1 MRTGADMQIN
11 RLFEIVYILLDK
23 KNITANE
30 LAEHFE
36 VSKRTIL
43 RDIETLTI
51 AGIPIYTTKGKG
63 GGISIMDNFVLN
75 KTAVS
80 EEEQNQI
87 LIALQSL
94 ASTQHMDTDGIIQA

>member
-1 MRTGADMQIN
+1 MQIN

-51 AGIPIYTTKGKG
+51 AGIPI
-63 GGISIMDNFVLN
+63 
-75 KTAVS
+75 
-80 EEEQNQI
+80 
-87 LIALQSL
+87 
-94 ASTQHMDTDGIIQA
+94 

>member
-1 MRTGADMQIN
+1 MGSVNHELPSILLLSWLRTRYVTREGRIKVQIN

-30 LAEHFE
+30 LAAHFE

-51 AGIPIYTTKGKG
+51 
-63 GGISIMDNFVLN
+63 
-75 KTAVS
+75 
-80 EEEQNQI
+80 
-87 LIALQSL
+87 
-94 ASTQHMDTDGIIQA
+94 